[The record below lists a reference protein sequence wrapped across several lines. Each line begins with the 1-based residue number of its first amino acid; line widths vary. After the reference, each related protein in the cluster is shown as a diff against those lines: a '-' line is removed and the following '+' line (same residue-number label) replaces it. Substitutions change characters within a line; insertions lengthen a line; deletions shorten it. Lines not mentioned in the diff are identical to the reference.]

1 MIYKLDYKE
10 LVNKINPFVFNKYLK
25 ATGWAVLNSKRT
37 DIKILQKKTDKLYQI
52 TIPLDTDL
60 ADYKEFMLY
69 AIQTLA
75 GYEKRTLDEMFLYLL
90 NPNSDILKIRIEK
103 NGVEAGS
110 IFLDDA
116 IKVYENAKKL
126 LGAAAQ
132 DVIKPAQYHQGR
144 MDATVTEFLN
154 RCRFG
159 QTQVGSYIVSVIC
172 PMGQTD
178 GKGNFWQIELF
189 DDVSLADDSFTR
201 KVTKKVMTGI
211 TAVKTQID
219 NDQFSVIPSNE
230 NELISVNFYEA
241 LAGMNLDNEGTK
253 VEIASEWAP
262 TFPVDQKTPQRIL
275 LNYNYYKP
283 LSSIIAKMKENVT
296 RKTQIVGKVKKLE
309 AVPEVEKR
317 SAGKITLVYIDD
329 NGKVRSATTS
339 LDKNDYDKA
348 IEAHTNGWYVE
359 IVGEMTG
366 RRGEIQCESF
376 NVI

>member
-10 LVNKINPFVFNKYLK
+10 LVNKINPFIFNKYLK
-25 ATGWAVLNSKRT
+25 ATGWSVFNTKRA

-60 ADYKEFMLY
+60 ADYKESMLY
-69 AIQTLA
+69 AVQTLA
-75 GYEKRTLDEMFLYLL
+75 GYEKRALDEMFLYLL

-103 NGVEAGS
+103 DGVEAGS
-110 IFLDDA
+110 ILLDDA

-172 PMGQTD
+172 PMTQTD

-189 DDVSLADDSFTR
+189 DDVSLAADSFTR

-211 TAVKTQID
+211 TTVKTQID
-219 NDQFSVIPSNE
+219 DDQFSVTPSNE
-230 NELISVNFYEA
+230 NEQISVNFYEA

-262 TFPVDQKTPQRIL
+262 TFPVDSKTPQKIS
-275 LNYNYYKP
+275 LNHNYYKP

-329 NGKVRSATTS
+329 NGKARSATTS
-339 LDKNDYDKA
+339 LDKSDYDKA

-359 IVGEMTG
+359 VVGELTG

>member
-10 LVNKINPFVFNKYLK
+10 LVNKINPFIFNKYLK
-25 ATGWAVLNSKRT
+25 ATGWSVFNTKRA

-60 ADYKEFMLY
+60 ADYKESMLY
-69 AIQTLA
+69 AVQTLA
-75 GYEKRTLDEMFLYLL
+75 GYEKKALDEMFLFLL

-103 NGVEAGS
+103 DGVEAGS
-110 IFLDDA
+110 ILLDDA

-172 PMGQTD
+172 PMTQTD

-189 DDVSLADDSFTR
+189 DDVSLAADSFTR

-211 TAVKTQID
+211 TTVKTQID
-219 NDQFSVIPSNE
+219 DDQFSVTPSNE
-230 NELISVNFYEA
+230 NEQISVNFYEA

-262 TFPVDQKTPQRIL
+262 TFPVDSKTPQKIS
-275 LNYNYYKP
+275 LNHNYYKP

-329 NGKVRSATTS
+329 NGKARSATTS
-339 LDKNDYDKA
+339 LDKSDYDKA

-359 IVGEMTG
+359 VVGELTG

>member
-1 MIYKLDYKE
+1 MIYNLDYKE

-25 ATGWAVLNSKRT
+25 ATGWTIFNSKRT
-37 DIKILQKKTDKLYQI
+37 DIKIFQKKTDKLYQV

-60 ADYKEFMLY
+60 ADYKESLFY
-69 AIQTLA
+69 AVQTVA
-75 GYEKRTLDEMFLYLL
+75 GHEKRTLDEMFLYLL

-103 NGVEAGS
+103 DGVEAGS
-110 IFLDDA
+110 ILLDDA

-159 QTQVGSYIVSVIC
+159 QTEVGSYIVSVIC
-172 PMGQTD
+172 PMTQTD
-178 GKGNFWQIELF
+178 EKGNFWQIELF
-189 DDVSLADDSFTR
+189 DEIPLTEESFTR
-201 KVTKKVMTGI
+201 RVTKKVMNGI

-219 NDQFSVIPSNE
+219 NDQFSVTLSKE
-230 NELISVNFYEA
+230 DSISVNFYEA
-241 LAGMNLDNEGTK
+241 LAGMNLDNEGVK

-262 TFPVDQKTPQRIL
+262 TFPVDNKTPQKVL

-283 LSSIIAKMKENVT
+283 LTSIIARMKENVT
-296 RKTQIVGKVKKLE
+296 KKTQLIGKVKKLE

-329 NGKVRSATTS
+329 NGKARSATTNLEKS
-339 LDKNDYDKA
+339 DYDKA
-348 IEAHTNGWYVE
+348 IEAHTQGWYVE
-359 IVGEMTG
+359 VVGEMTG